1 MRNDKSINLGSALQ
15 DRVEVLDLRRDEDGN
30 FSWAC
35 VGTRYAQVKPDERQ
49 YSFSSVGVW
58 PRGATVTLRPCRL
71 TLHQAL
77 RWNGQHL
84 FLTAVLPSLGR
95 DRLEVK
101 AAVCA
106 PVTFTAEPQAKTG
119 RDKLNRPTVEKVA
132 AFTFP
137 GVWTELYR
145 KEQDEGVVDT
155 ELVQRVIVT
164 PKAVVLRRGD
174 IVRHPDGTA
183 WPVMRVLDLD
193 EHKTEYVVYRAEEP

>member
-1 MRNDKSINLGSALQ
+1 MYNDKSINLGSSLR
-15 DRVEVLDLRRDEDGN
+15 DRVEVLDLRTDSGGN
-30 FSWAC
+30 FSWAR
-35 VGTRYAQVKPDERQ
+35 VGTRYACVKPDDRR

-58 PRGATVTLRPCRL
+58 PRGATVTLRPCGL

-84 FLTAVLPSLGR
+84 FLIAIIPSAGR
-95 DRLEVK
+95 DRLEIK
-101 AAVCA
+101 AVVCN
-106 PVTFTAEPQAKTG
+106 PVTFTAEPQSKTG

-145 KEQDEGVVDT
+145 KEQDEGVVGT

-164 PKAVVLRRGD
+164 PKEIRLRRGD
-174 IVRHPDGTA
+174 IVRHPDGST
-183 WPVMRVLDLD
+183 WPVMRVLELD
-193 EHKTEYVVYRAEEP
+193 EHKNEYIVYRQEDP